1 MSRFWRIAGLTLALL
16 FAQFVLAAHGVE
28 HVFEHAHDADTVA
41 EVCVECLALAGI
53 QGAAPASHLPADMRL
68 DAAVAINDAVPPA
81 PTFAFRAPFLSRAP
95 PALQS

>member
-28 HVFEHAHDADTVA
+28 HVFKHAHNADTVA
-41 EVCVECLALAGI
+41 EVCVECLALAGF
-53 QGAAPASHLPADMRL
+53 QGAAPASHVSPDLRV

-81 PTFAFRAPFLSRAP
+81 PTFAFRVPFLSRAP
-95 PALQS
+95 PAHQS